1 MSCKDNSL
9 HQITNNIWNSYFF
22 KKPGIHLLSHAVTS
36 IVPSAAY
43 VLTIVFGMGTGV
55 SHKRITTGKVF
66 ELSSFEM
73 LPICA
78 FASQK
83 LNRRRSPY
91 ARFL

>member
-1 MSCKDNSL
+1 MKFSKNDSNRVSSVKLCAGS
-9 HQITNNIWNSYFF
+9 
-22 KKPGIHLLSHAVTS
+22 HLLSHTVS
-36 IVPSAAY
+36 SVVPSAAY

-83 LNRRRSPY
+83 LNRRPSPY